1 MLEAS
6 RPTWRLH
13 GRARTTRLRRP
24 QIVPFVDRHIC
35 VHRIPLHVRDDAYAP
50 HQVRNGCEET
60 SISGKTKVKYFCDGI
75 WTGQN
80 QLETACEFSL
90 FAQPIFTSQRD
101 KRKAQRPAFCLDH
114 RERPASDHPATFAM
128 GLLTRSSGPF
138 VLRALGFLPARR
150 RARRVVPPGTDSTK
164 QLHLN
169 SQLRCF
175 ARCLFG
181 DGRRDP

>member
-60 SISGKTKVKYFCDGI
+60 SISGKTKEKYFCDGI
-75 WTGQN
+75 WTGQISLKRLAN
-80 QLETACEFSL
+80 LAFSRKRSCGTFSL
-90 FAQPIFTSQRD
+90 RSGAASGTERL
-101 KRKAQRPAFCLDH
+101 KRSRTQAA
-114 RERPASDHPATFAM
+114 
-128 GLLTRSSGPF
+128 
-138 VLRALGFLPARR
+138 
-150 RARRVVPPGTDSTK
+150 
-164 QLHLN
+164 
-169 SQLRCF
+169 
-175 ARCLFG
+175 
-181 DGRRDP
+181 